1 MAGRP
6 ATRNREAFML
16 AIWRA
21 VQEEIHCR
29 GAKSVRQ
36 ACERIYYQRADELIK
51 FVDERECLIDV
62 INTASGADTLRQR
75 YQVAERCRHDAAK
88 YPMLHARAAQLAEIL
103 PGTFERLKAAE
114 AEARWR
120 KATGNWIDNFPV

>member
-1 MAGRP
+1 
-6 ATRNREAFML
+6 ML

-36 ACERIYYQRADELIK
+36 ACTRLYEQRAGWLMK
-51 FVDERECLIDV
+51 FVDQEGNLIDV

-75 YQVAERCRHDAAK
+75 YQVAERCRHDALR
-88 YPMLHARAAQLAEIL
+88 YPMLHASTAHLDAIL

-114 AEARWR
+114 PEWLWR
-120 KATGNWIDNFPV
+120 KKTNNWIDNFPG

>member
-1 MAGRP
+1 
-6 ATRNREAFML
+6 ML

-21 VQEEIHCR
+21 VREEIHCR

-36 ACERIYYQRADELIK
+36 ACERLYYEHADELIK
-51 FVDERECLIDV
+51 FVGEHGELIDV

-75 YQVAERCRHDAAK
+75 YQTAERCRHDSKK
-88 YPMLHARAAQLAEIL
+88 YPMLHARAAVLEAVL

-114 AEARWR
+114 AESRWR
-120 KATGNWIDNFPV
+120 NLTGNWIDVFPG